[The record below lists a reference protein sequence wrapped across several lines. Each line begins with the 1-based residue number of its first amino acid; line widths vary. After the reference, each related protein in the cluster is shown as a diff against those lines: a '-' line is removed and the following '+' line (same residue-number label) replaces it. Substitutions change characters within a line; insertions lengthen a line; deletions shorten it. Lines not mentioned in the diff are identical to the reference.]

1 MFSSDVQ
8 THKHGRISLEEF
20 VSLPYEKDI
29 VEYIYV
35 KKTNLL
41 SAFVSVRRSAT
52 DLSVLN
58 ASCTKYADHYRFCFG
73 ARPAIAKV
81 YNCDLDHIDL
91 DVYCADN
98 MRGSKEYRKKLV
110 EGLTQKLL
118 RKVESYVG

>member
-1 MFSSDVQ
+1 M
-8 THKHGRISLEEF
+8 
-20 VSLPYEKDI
+20 SLPYEKDI

-35 KKTNLL
+35 KKTNLP

-98 MRGSKEYRKKLV
+98 MREARNIEKN
-110 EGLTQKLL
+110 LL
-118 RKVESYVG
+118 RINSEVIEKGRVLCWLKLK